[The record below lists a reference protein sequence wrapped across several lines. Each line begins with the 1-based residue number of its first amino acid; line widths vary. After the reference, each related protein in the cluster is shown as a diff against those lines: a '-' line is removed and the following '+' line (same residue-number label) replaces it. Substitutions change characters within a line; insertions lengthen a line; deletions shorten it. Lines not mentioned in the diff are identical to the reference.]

1 MENQR
6 EFNNAGRFLTPK
18 DISRLDSLVF
28 MPAVERCDQE
38 GLCDTNEGTY
48 YKNLVEPAMI
58 IDGVECH
65 PRFYSEMDKKMGTC
79 THYVSQDAIEN
90 FTFSQ
95 LSDDERKQMR
105 LQFQQQYEEDGG
117 ELEMIADDEL
127 WSALNDDKK
136 YEDVAVCYIAT
147 TRYKF
152 TDTTARRDHYI
163 SQTLR
168 LEDETP
174 MVIGYHDLEGSS
186 FNDTPATRPADKSDE
201 YSPEEVAVLDM
212 MHEDMSTVT
221 TADLKDICNI
231 MTSLGLITWK
241 DQKRFVSGSS
251 L

>member
-1 MENQR
+1 MENRQ
-6 EFNNAGRFLTPK
+6 EFNNAGRFLTSD

-28 MPAVERCDQE
+28 APAVERCDQE
-38 GLCDTNEGTY
+38 GLCDTDEGTY

-58 IDGVECH
+58 IDGIEYH
-65 PRFYSEMDKKMGTC
+65 PRFYSEMDKKTGMC

-95 LSDDERKQMR
+95 LSDDERKQVC
-105 LQFQQQYEEDGG
+105 LQFQHQYEEDGG
-117 ELEMIADDEL
+117 ELEMITDDEIWL
-127 WSALNDDKK
+127 ALNDERK
-136 YEDVAVCYIAT
+136 YDDLAVCYIAT

-152 TDTTARRDHYI
+152 ADTTARRDYYI

-168 LEDETP
+168 LADETP
-174 MVIGYHDLEGSS
+174 TVIGYHDLEGSVY
-186 FNDTPATRPADKSDE
+186 NDTPATKPADKPDE
-201 YSPEEVAVLDM
+201 YLPEEVAVLDM
-212 MHEDMSTVT
+212 VHEDMSTVT
-221 TADLKDICNI
+221 TADLKDVCNI